1 MVYNEKTVSPFLAN
15 VLFLLLRLFL
25 FFPLVFVV
33 VFFLLVLFPATI
45 TTPSP
50 SPHLQILFLADLTV
64 EAIFHMKPFIR
75 QQEGFLQFRRK
86 ICINSL
92 RKSSFKE
99 KLRDCFRVWHE
110 ILLLLQKIWQKDNCS
125 YMFYERNPAL

>member
-15 VLFLLLRLFL
+15 VLFLLLRLF
-25 FFPLVFVV
+25 FFLW
-33 VFFLLVLFPATI
+33 FFLLLFLCCLSCSLP
-45 TTPSP
+45 PSP
-50 SPHLQILFLADLTV
+50 PLPLLLTFILFLGDLIV

-86 ICINSL
+86 ICINCL
-92 RKSSFKE
+92 RKSPFKE